1 MSYFD
6 SNLAVRGSEEIGL
19 IGNGCGY
26 GIIDENGGVLM
37 ATFSKFVDTTNEV
50 KRKFQN
56 ELFKIDMEGKT
67 ETKQFYVRDTAI
79 FVTKIIGLRDEI
91 TIHHYYWKR
100 LGHKCDDILM
110 QEIAINRGQPQI
122 TITLTPKIDGKVLKA
137 EDTFDH
143 SVRYR
148 DYVLSVSQGKIVN
161 YIVDS
166 KTFEL
171 KKKIENCVRIK

>member
-1 MSYFD
+1 M
-6 SNLAVRGSEEIGL
+6 G
-19 IGNGCGY
+19 
-26 GIIDENGGVLM
+26 
-37 ATFSKFVDTTNEV
+37 
-50 KRKFQN
+50 
-56 ELFKIDMEGKT
+56 
-67 ETKQFYVRDTAI
+67 
-79 FVTKIIGLRDEI
+79 

-137 EDTFDH
+137 EETFDH

-171 KKKIENCVRIK
+171 KKKLKIAFALNKFWNIPSNALTDVFFIY